1 MPSKSTEQSP
11 LLAAPVLSDTCPHDA
26 GACGSSLLFSWL
38 TPLLDLGNQRPL
50 QFDDLYQLNPTDR
63 ATNIDAT
70 FQRFWAIEAA
80 SPCPRMWRVVLRA
93 FGGPF
98 LIAGLLKVLHIM
110 SQFVG
115 PLLIK
120 SIVAYLSDP
129 DATQLEGLMYAGAI
143 FAAGVL
149 QSFALRQYYFKC
161 YEVGLRLRTAV
172 VMSVYQKALRLGAVP
187 STGQVTNLMSLD
199 AQRLQT
205 LPNYAH
211 AAWFTLVQVSIAFYL
226 MYVQLGVAFAAG
238 IAVTLLL
245 LPISSAISRA
255 MRSLQTP
262 LMHVKDVR
270 LKVIFEVLSG
280 IKVLKLQAWEPSY
293 LQRILS
299 IRCDELRQLRSYVF
313 AKSYAGVVFNAVPSI
328 VTVVSFAAYVY
339 LGNTLDVGTALTSV
353 ALFEIL
359 RSPLNNVPEAMN
371 GVVEGFVSFGRLEDF
386 YGRPE
391 RVPVTQGDLAS
402 PGIELNGTSFMYD
415 GSERPALAHLDARWG
430 MHHLVAVVGAVG
442 SGKSS
447 LLHGLLGNVPCTQGQ
462 VYLRGTVA
470 YVGQQP
476 FIQNATLRD
485 NITFGLPFDV
495 LKYKHAVSVCSLQAD
510 LAVLP
515 GGDLTEIGE
524 KGINL
529 SGGQRTRVA
538 LARAVYMDADIY
550 LLDDPLAAVDA
561 HVGADIFKE
570 CIGSALK
577 EKLVVLV
584 TNALQFLK
592 DVDSIVVLNNGAIVE
607 AGPYA
612 SLVADP
618 EAHPVLSAMLASI
631 QSAPDDATDASMAP
645 SNDAAAEQAKR
656 TAAISSDTTMR
667 GDLIADE
674 DRAVGNVPWTTYAA
688 WLTSCGGYGVATG
701 IVLLFAIAQVA
712 QVSSTLWLSYWSMH
726 ADPTNQTYY
735 LLVFVGLNVLASA
748 FILLR
753 SMGFYMA
760 GLSGSKALFES
771 VLATVLRAPMSFFDT
786 TPLGRVMNRLSK
798 DVYTVD
804 ESIPYNASFLLSSL
818 MTLFSA
824 LTMTLLVTP
833 LFGVALLPL
842 TGFYYMAQR
851 YYVAASCEL
860 QRMDATSRSPVYAL
874 LTETLDGLAT
884 IRASKVQAAFI
895 ARQAYLLDRNQRAY
909 FLSFSAE
916 CWLGLRVECIGALAA
931 ATAVLLAVLS
941 PHSAAFASVAGVS
954 LSYSFNV
961 AQVLNWTVRF
971 LAIVQTQMVS
981 VERLD
986 AYQTLATEADWTSST
1001 PPPQHWPAS
1010 GRVVFDNV
1018 DLRYREGLPRV
1029 LRTLSFALRPNEKVG
1044 VVGRTGAGKSSLVV
1058 ALMRLVELSGGRI
1071 LLDGVDIAQLGLHEL
1086 RGKIAIIPQDP
1097 VLFSGSIRS
1106 NLDPFGRFDDDA
1118 LWVAIKRAHLEMPSL
1133 DVIVDER
1140 GLNFSVGERQLLC
1153 IARALLKKAKVILMD
1168 EATASI
1174 DPSTDRRIQ
1183 ESIRT
1188 EFVNCTTL
1196 TIAHRINTILDC
1208 DRVLVMDKGAAAEF
1222 DAPSELLK
1230 NPNGLFTN
1238 LVDHWR
1244 ETDD

>member
-1 MPSKSTEQSP
+1 MPSKATEQSP
-11 LLAAPVLSDTCPHDA
+11 LVAAPVLSDTCPHDV
-26 GACGSSLLFSWL
+26 GAYGSSLLFSWL

-50 QFDDLYQLNPTDR
+50 QFNDLYQLNPTDR
-63 ATNIDAT
+63 ATNVDAT

-80 SPCPRMWRVVLRA
+80 SPSPRMWRAVLRA

-98 LIAGLLKVLHIM
+98 LIAGLLKVLHIG

-129 DATQLEGLMYAGAI
+129 DATLLEGFVYAGAI
-143 FAAGVL
+143 FVAGVL

-172 VMSVYQKALRLGAVP
+172 VMSVYQKL
-187 STGQVTNLMSLD
+187 TNLMSLD

-211 AAWFTLVQVSIAFYL
+211 AAWFTIVQVSVAFYL

-238 IAVTLLL
+238 IAITLLL

-293 LQRILS
+293 LERILS
-299 IRCDELRQLRSYVF
+299 IRSDELRQLRSYVF

-328 VTVVSFAAYVY
+328 VTVVSFAAFVY

-391 RVPVTQGDLAS
+391 RVPVTHGALAS
-402 PGIELNGTSFMYD
+402 PGIELADAAFTYA
-415 GSERPALAHLDARWG
+415 GSEAPALAHLSARWG
-430 MHHLVAVVGAVG
+430 MNHVVAVVGAVG

-447 LLHGLLGNVPCTQGQ
+447 LLHGLLGNVPCTQGH
-462 VYLRGTVA
+462 VHLRGSIA

-485 NITFGLPFDV
+485 NITFGLPFDAR
-495 LKYKHAVSVCSLQAD
+495 KYKHAVAVSSLQAD

-538 LARAVYMDADIY
+538 LARAVYMDADVY

-561 HVGADIFKE
+561 HVGADIFNQ
-570 CIGSALK
+570 CIGTALK
-577 EKLVVLV
+577 GKLVVLV
-584 TNALQFLK
+584 TNALQFLR
-592 DVDSIVVLNNGAIVE
+592 DVDSIVVMANGAIVE
-607 AGPYA
+607 TGPYA
-612 SLVADP
+612 AFVAAPD
-618 EAHPVLSAMLASI
+618 AHPVLSAMLASI
-631 QSAPDDATDASMAP
+631 QSAPDDATDASMVP
-645 SNDAAAEQAKR
+645 SITAEQAKR
-656 TAAISSDTTMR
+656 SAAISSDTTTR
-667 GDLIADE
+667 GNLIADE
-674 DRAVGNVPWTTYAA
+674 DRAVGNVPWATYKA
-688 WLTSCGGYGVATG
+688 WLTSCGGYSVALG
-701 IVLLFAIAQVA
+701 ICLLFAFAQA
-712 QVSSTLWLSYWSMH
+712 TQVSSTLWLSYWSMH
-726 ADPTNQTYY
+726 ADPTNQASY
-735 LLVFVGLNVLASA
+735 LLVFVGLNLLASA
-748 FILLR
+748 FVLLR
-753 SMGFYMA
+753 SIGFYMA
-760 GLSGSKALFES
+760 GLRGSKALFES
-771 VLATVLRAPMSFFDT
+771 VVATVLRAPMQFFDT

-818 MTLFSA
+818 MTLLSA

-833 LFGVALLPL
+833 LFGLALLPL
-842 TGFYYMAQR
+842 T
-851 YYVAASCEL
+851 L

-884 IRASKVQAAFI
+884 IRASNVQASFL

-909 FLSFSAE
+909 YLSFSAE

-986 AYQTLATEADWTSST
+986 AYQNLATEAAWTTST
-1001 PPPQHWPAS
+1001 PPPQSWPRL
-1010 GRVVFDNV
+1010 GRVVFENV
-1018 DLRYREGLPRV
+1018 DLRYRDGLPRV

-1071 LLDGVDIAQLGLHEL
+1071 LLDGVDIAQIGLHEL

-1097 VLFSGSIRS
+1097 
-1106 NLDPFGRFDDDA
+1106 
-1118 LWVAIKRAHLEMPSL
+1118 RAHLEIASL
-1133 DVIVDER
+1133 DDVVDER

-1153 IARALLKKAKVILMD
+1153 IARALLKKAKLILMD

-1188 EFVNCTTL
+1188 EFVDCTTL

-1208 DRVLVMDKGAAAEF
+1208 DRVLVMDQGAAAEF

-1230 NPNGLFTN
+1230 NPHGLFTN

-1244 ETDD
+1244 ESDDC